1 MINLHRMKTL
11 VYILSSFH
19 FVKLQQ
25 DNLVESK
32 SNCTNE
38 MLESILGL
46 DDQQLSDISSFE
58 TQNLWKNNNIQVFS
72 FTV

>member
-1 MINLHRMKTL
+1 MKAL
-11 VYILSSFH
+11 VYILSSLH

-38 MLESILGL
+38 MLESILGS

-58 TQNLWKNNNIQVFS
+58 TQSL
-72 FTV
+72 

>member
-1 MINLHRMKTL
+1 MIELHRMKAL
-11 VYILSSFH
+11 VYILSSLH

-38 MLESILGL
+38 MLELILGL
-46 DDQQLSDISSFE
+46 DDQQLSDIASFE
-58 TQNLWKNNNIQVFS
+58 TQSL
-72 FTV
+72 